1 MLLNQNVFFVCH
13 RITFDNHNVFV
24 FFSSP
29 SSYNSSSIKV
39 MFLSS
44 YIKLTLFVNKHI
56 SSENLRSVFSNYLC
70 LTADYYYLR
79 LFIRSTVIF
88 LLAYIFTII
97 NYIIFILSGGNQDR
111 ADVNLG
117 QSSRA
122 QAIDRGNSWQQ
133 QYPEVPTF
141 SQFFSFSLFNV
152 FI

>member
-1 MLLNQNVFFVCH
+1 M
-13 RITFDNHNVFV
+13 
-24 FFSSP
+24 FS
-29 SSYNSSSIKV
+29 
-39 MFLSS
+39 
-44 YIKLTLFVNKHI
+44 
-56 SSENLRSVFSNYLC
+56 
-70 LTADYYYLR
+70 
-79 LFIRSTVIF
+79 
-88 LLAYIFTII
+88 LAYIFTII

-141 SQFFSFSLFNV
+141 SQFISFSLFNV